1 VTDVTLIARRRAF
14 NVIGG
19 ERADNRQIERE
30 DTMLIGIIVTLIITS
45 GLGYALRTDG
55 GRGGLIARR
64 PYNNRYNDAAGAR
77 EDHLG

>member
-1 VTDVTLIARRRAF
+1 MSHTTSDGLPS
-14 NVIGG
+14 IGIG
-19 ERADNRQIERE
+19 VEWVHRQIDVKRT
-30 DTMLIGIIVTLIITS
+30 TMLTAIIVTLIITA
-45 GLGYALRTDG
+45 GLGYGMRAES

>member
-1 VTDVTLIARRRAF
+1 VTDVTPIARRRLF

-19 ERADNRQIERE
+19 GEGRYRQIERE

-45 GLGYALRTDG
+45 GLGYALRTDA

-64 PYNNRYNDAAGAR
+64 PYNNRSNDAAGAR

>member
-1 VTDVTLIARRRAF
+1 VTDVTLIASRRAF

-19 ERADNRQIERE
+19 ERVDNRQIERE

-45 GLGYALRTDG
+45 GLGYAVRAGG
-55 GRGGLIARR
+55 GRSGLIARR